1 MAEKSKNSHSLTY
14 DEILDGLKFYL
25 NNNYQEGGPVDL
37 EKYRQ
42 LKKIN
47 EWQKSQGLKSIDMS
61 DFEKAQANNEV
72 KTPSPSGLSSI
83 LRKLGSRIPAVALL
97 GLLSDTIPSK
107 EQFEENLKKLKE

>member
-1 MAEKSKNSHSLTY
+1 MAEKSKDSHSLTY

-61 DFEKAQANNEV
+61 AFEEAQANEV

-83 LRKLGSRIPAVALL
+83 LRKLGSKIPAVALL

>member
-1 MAEKSKNSHSLTY
+1 MAEKSKGSHSLTY

-72 KTPSPSGLSSI
+72 KTSSPSGLSSI